1 VETIKTIAYMLLIL
15 VAVYF
20 AWKAGRRHALREAQR
35 NAAPMVNLNADYM
48 RGLNFMLSE
57 QPDKALDVFL
67 QMVDVDSETVETHF
81 ALGNL
86 YRRRG
91 EIERAI
97 RIHQNLIHQN
107 LIARPN
113 LNKADKQNALFN
125 LAEDYLKAGL
135 LDRAEALYT
144 QIEKPGDFYDLAQR
158 RIISLYEQQKD
169 WEKAIVIAKA
179 QSKEKKD
186 TRKLSHYHC
195 ELADEALKKR
205 DIHTARAYL
214 KDSQSFTKE
223 FLRGQI
229 LATRFATH
237 EGKTNEAVKQMFNV
251 MAQEPNL
258 VSELLP
264 DFYSLAE
271 QQEKPE
277 QFDKYLEMILEKHPQ
292 HLGVL
297 VAALVR
303 HDLVKTQGSRK
314 IIIDY
319 LRDGKQF
326 SSLHLLLADE
336 LQTDS
341 EKLPT
346 ERFNAILDLLKMAGH
361 GKTAYQCSQCGYASA
376 QHQWQ
381 CPGCK
386 TWDTARATAQ
396 YQ

>member
-1 VETIKTIAYMLLIL
+1 METIKNIIYLLLI
-15 VAVYF
+15 VAAVYF
-20 AWKAGRRHALREAQR
+20 AWKAGRRHALREAAR
-35 NAAPMVNLNADYM
+35 NAAPTVNLNADYM

-86 YRRRG
+86 YRKRG

-97 RIHQNLIHQN
+97 RIHQN

-158 RIISLYEQQKD
+158 RIISLDEQQKD
-169 WEKAIVIAKA
+169 WEKAIVVAKA
-179 QSKEKKD
+179 QSKDKQD
-186 TRKLSHYHC
+186 TQKLSHYHC
-195 ELADEALKKR
+195 ELADMALRKNDLHAARGHLKEAQGYKKN
-205 DIHTARAYL
+205 
-214 KDSQSFTKE
+214 
-223 FLRGQI
+223 FLRAQMLSTR
-229 LATRFATH
+229 LATQD
-237 EGKTNEAVKQMFNV
+237 GKTNEAVKQMFAV
-251 MAQEPNL
+251 MAQEANL

-264 DFYSLAE
+264 DFYTLAE
-271 QQEKPE
+271 QQENPE
-277 QFDKYLEMILEKHPQ
+277 QFDKYLLRILEKHPQ
-292 HLGVL
+292 HRGVL

-303 HDLVKTQGSRK
+303 HNLAVTKGSRQL
-314 IIIDY
+314 IIDY
-319 LRDGKQF
+319 LREGKQF
-326 SSLHLLLADE
+326 ASLHLLLAEELNATSDE
-336 LQTDS
+336 LSD
-341 EKLPT
+341 
-346 ERFNAILDLLKMAGH
+346 ERFSAILDLLKMAGH
-361 GKTAYQCSQCGYASA
+361 GKTAYQCTQCGYGSA
-376 QHQWQ
+376 LHQWQ

-386 TWDTARATAQ
+386 SWDTARATAQ